1 MWNMGRVKIVVW
13 VGLNCDVR
21 FMSCLELYWVASSF
35 VELHQLRWAVWIL
48 VVSFS
53 WTLVRHWVKC
63 FRSCYLNRW
72 FCSNNKILS
81 CFVANTVLGNVKK
94 PKVGGGWVAVH
105 CDVKSSYWRLWKYSF
120 DLLVLAFSI
129 WRMIL
134 ISNQVPLHIQ
144 KWCCVC
150 VFLFIKLI
158 EGWSAGD
165 IIVQRKSELR
175 ELKNNV
181 KQGAGMVEL
190 LWELIL
196 PSSLFPLM
204 ENLLLS
210 NAERGGNQN
219 TLKGA
224 TLVARPNTKSL
235 TNIRIL
241 YSAPFLLSVQW
252 SKRENSFLQE
262 LIEVEERNLLLH
274 RQLLQNI
281 KLWSN
286 ALSFSAKH
294 SSFATK
300 QKKWSIFWSDLS
312 NRGVIKQEK
321 KESAAV

>member
-165 IIVQRKSELR
+165 IMVQRKSELSWKIMWSR
-175 ELKNNV
+175 EP
-181 KQGAGMVEL
+181 GMVEL

-252 SKRENSFLQE
+252 SKRENSFCK
-262 LIEVEERNLLLH
+262 N
-274 RQLLQNI
+274 
-281 KLWSN
+281 W
-286 ALSFSAKH
+286 
-294 SSFATK
+294 
-300 QKKWSIFWSDLS
+300 
-312 NRGVIKQEK
+312 
-321 KESAAV
+321 